1 MPPASHVGYH
11 PLGEYGGSHAEDHS
25 GRDAVGAA
33 FSRLSSQA
41 EGRGNS
47 DSYQRHGGDCFSE
60 PGSTCCSA
68 DAGRFL
74 DRQCAN
80 LECAARQFPFFGW
93 PANYAPQN
101 TPKEVGFGHFPFWT
115 GKAFN
120 DIEGQTFMVTL
131 DAAPNKQ
138 FSSYELQKNMQT
150 LFQQAG
156 AVKVFEGKI
165 PYDTLKALPDTVRS
179 EISPG
184 LGDAY
189 NDPVE
194 TWVIHRP
201 HDAIWINY
209 STNTAQGAFAVVQ
222 TKPFVPTAV
231 LLPADQLKTAL
242 DQIGKAVIHVNFATD
257 QTQLLPTSGPQMDAV
272 IALLKGDPSL
282 KLAINGYTDDTG
294 SDDHNVTLSDGRAK
308 AVQAALVA
316 AGIKSDRLQAKGYGR
331 MIPVSNN
338 TDEAGKAA
346 NRRVELV
353 KL

>member
-1 MPPASHVGYH
+1 MKRISLAMLALVPLATGCHRKAKVDETATATAVTAASAPAIPAAPTVAPVPADFSIDSVPISNA
-11 PLGEYGGSHAEDHS
+11 PLGK
-25 GRDAVGAA
+25 
-33 FSRLSSQA
+33 
-41 EGRGNS
+41 
-47 DSYQRHGGDCFSE
+47 
-60 PGSTCCSA
+60 
-68 DAGRFL
+68 
-74 DRQCAN
+74 
-80 LECAARQFPFFGW
+80 FPYFGW
-93 PANYAPQN
+93 PADYAPQN

-120 DIEGQTFMVTL
+120 DVEGQTFMVTL
-131 DAAPNKQ
+131 TAAPNKQ
-138 FSSYELQKNMQT
+138 FSTYELKRNMEA

-156 AVKVFEGKI
+156 AVKVSEGKI
-165 PYDTLKALPDTVRS
+165 PYDTLKALPDYVRG

-209 STNTAQGAFAVVQ
+209 STNTAQGAIAVVQ

-231 LLPADQLKTAL
+231 LLPADQLKSAL
-242 DQIGKAVIHVNFATD
+242 DKTGKAVIHVNFATD
-257 QTQLLPTSGPQMDAV
+257 QTQILPTSGPQMAAV
-272 IALLKGDPSL
+272 VALLKSDPSL

-294 SDDHNVTLSDGRAK
+294 SDDHNITLSDGRAK
-308 AVQAALVA
+308 AVHAALAA
-316 AGIKSDRLQAKGYGR
+316 AGINANRLQAKGYGR
-331 MIPVSNN
+331 TSPVSNN
-338 TDEAGKAA
+338 TDAAGKAA

>member
-1 MPPASHVGYH
+1 MRKIILAVMPLALLSVGCHRKQKVEETATATNVTAATVSASPAPPAAAPMPADFSIDNVPISNA
-11 PLGEYGGSHAEDHS
+11 PLGK
-25 GRDAVGAA
+25 
-33 FSRLSSQA
+33 
-41 EGRGNS
+41 
-47 DSYQRHGGDCFSE
+47 
-60 PGSTCCSA
+60 
-68 DAGRFL
+68 
-74 DRQCAN
+74 
-80 LECAARQFPFFGW
+80 FPFFGW

>member
-1 MPPASHVGYH
+1 MRKISLAVLPLAMLAAGCHRKPKVDETAAATNVTATAVPASPAAPAAAPAPADFSIDNVPISNA
-11 PLGEYGGSHAEDHS
+11 PLGK
-25 GRDAVGAA
+25 
-33 FSRLSSQA
+33 
-41 EGRGNS
+41 
-47 DSYQRHGGDCFSE
+47 
-60 PGSTCCSA
+60 
-68 DAGRFL
+68 
-74 DRQCAN
+74 
-80 LECAARQFPFFGW
+80 FPFFGW

-101 TPKEVGFGHFPFWT
+101 TPKEVGFGHFLFWT
-115 GKAFN
+115 GKAFK
-120 DIEGQTFMVTL
+120 DVEGQTFMVTL
-131 DAAPNKQ
+131 LGAPNKQ
-138 FSSYELQKNMQT
+138 FSSYELQKNMHA

-156 AVKVFEGKI
+156 AVKVYEGKI
-165 PYDTLKALPDTVRS
+165 PNDTLHAVPDNVIQ
-179 EISPG
+179 EMLPG

-209 STNTAQGAFAVVQ
+209 STNSAQGAIAVVQ
-222 TKPFVPTAV
+222 TKPFVPTAA

-242 DQIGKAVIHVNFATD
+242 DQTGKAVIHVNFATD
-257 QTQLLPTSGPQMDAV
+257 QTQILPTSGQQMDAV
-272 IALLKGDPSL
+272 VALLKGDPSL

-316 AGIKSDRLQAKGYGR
+316 AGIRADRLQAKGYGR
-331 MIPVSNN
+331 MSPVSNN